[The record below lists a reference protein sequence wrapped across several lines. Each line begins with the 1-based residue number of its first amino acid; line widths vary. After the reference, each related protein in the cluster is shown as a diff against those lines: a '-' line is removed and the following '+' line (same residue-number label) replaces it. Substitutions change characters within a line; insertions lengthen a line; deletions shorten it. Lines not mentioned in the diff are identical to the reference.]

1 MKYKEKYELNIPVFF
16 IVGVVFLIWGVML
29 LGDAVTIRKNLK
41 NIYDENVDVSKLE
54 VGNYISVDKVKVLGG
69 IVNGMESYSV
79 WGYILIEPYEYRY
92 YAVKF
97 VEDDNRYLS
106 LMIKQN
112 QFCELDDNVDENGYM
127 SLSDR
132 SDRYDVFRSS
142 YDFKVVEVDEGH
154 MENIRDGN
162 EYIDTLLQKDDIA
175 IYSGVAFVPV
185 SYERERKV
193 LVWACSVLLCALIFI
208 IASKP
213 WKLIEKKYIPEYEF
227 NLVYKEENDENDIKF
242 ITELARDLRLD
253 IQYYEKAYDKIKTK
267 VKKNGKSFL
276 VSLVIFFIIKERVFD
291 GNLDEMMFSLGILIF
306 IPVLLLIK
314 LLINMIILWVNQ
326 DTHPSRSIMSIFN
339 KLPIMSMLHARQEK
353 LDKCDRV
360 IRENLYK
367 KSSELGEDM

>member
-1 MKYKEKYELNIPVFF
+1 MKYKEKYELNIPAFF

-154 MENIRDGN
+154 MDNIRDGN

-175 IYSGVAFVPV
+175 IYSGVALVPV
-185 SYERERKV
+185 NYERERKV

-253 IQYYEKAYDKIKTK
+253 IQRYEKAYDKIKTK

-339 KLPIMSMLHARQEK
+339 KLPVMSMVHARQEK

>member
-16 IVGVVFLIWGVML
+16 IVGVVFLIWGVIL

-79 WGYILIEPYEYRY
+79 WGYMLIEPYEYRY

-132 SDRYDVFRSS
+132 YDVFRSS

-154 MENIRDGN
+154 MDNIRHGN

-185 SYERERKV
+185 NYERERKV

-253 IQYYEKAYDKIKTK
+253 IQCYEKAYDKIKTK
-267 VKKNGKSFL
+267 VKKNGESFL
-276 VSLVIFFIIKERVFD
+276 VSLVIFFIIKERVFN

>member
-16 IVGVVFLIWGVML
+16 VVGVVFLIWGVML

-154 MENIRDGN
+154 MDNIRDGN

-175 IYSGVAFVPV
+175 IYSGVALVPV
-185 SYERERKV
+185 NYERERKV

-253 IQYYEKAYDKIKTK
+253 IQCYEKAYDKIKTK

-314 LLINMIILWVNQ
+314 LLINMIILWINQ

-339 KLPIMSMLHARQEK
+339 KLPIMSMVHARQEK